1 MAIAQAMCTSFKKEL
16 LEGVHNFKNSG
27 GDTFKLAL
35 FAEGSG
41 GKSSTTATLGAT
53 TTALVTTGE
62 VASSGT
68 YVTGGLA
75 LTRVDP
81 TTSGTTAF
89 TDFADRSFTTATIT
103 AMGALIYNS
112 SDSNKAVVP
121 EVDGSTLVKEPPPV
135 AYVPLDATSPV
146 VTSAVVVA
154 PNVAVDDDLPP
165 LPSANSANLKVS
177 PPEFLKLCTPSNNS
191 FLKEVHIACAI
202 AILESPYIFSHF
214 LVTT

>member
-41 GKSSTTATLGAT
+41 GKSSSTATLGAT

-68 YVTGGLA
+68 YATGGGS

-81 TTSGTTAF
+81 STSGTTAL
-89 TDFADRSFTTATIT
+89 TDFADLSFTTATIT

-112 SDSNKAVVP
+112 SASNKAVCVL
-121 EVDGSTLVKEPPPV
+121 DFTSNKTSTAGTFTIQFPT
-135 AYVPLDATSPV
+135 ADA
-146 VTSAVVVA
+146 
-154 PNVAVDDDLPP
+154 
-165 LPSANSANLKVS
+165 
-177 PPEFLKLCTPSNNS
+177 SNAIIR
-191 FLKEVHIACAI
+191 IA
-202 AILESPYIFSHF
+202 
-214 LVTT
+214 